1 MLSSVLVA
9 RRVMPRTAPWPAAV
23 ILAALVATPLG
34 AQEVVESA
42 APRDPDLT
50 IVEEPLVRIG
60 ILDGPLEYIF
70 GDVTGAVRLD
80 DGSIV
85 VADEQS
91 HNVRR
96 YDAAGRH
103 LWTSGREGDGP
114 GEYRGLRLLRDCPG
128 AAITVF
134 DWVLDRITEMDS
146 GGNVVDMR
154 SLNSAG
160 VNPYGEPACSAD
172 GRLVFTPWPEDR
184 RSVLDRAVGESWR
197 WRMSLRYALGDGATV
212 LRSGI
217 PGAERTRISEGSVLP
232 SYWGRSMVFAPGG
245 TGVWY
250 GTADNYELEHL
261 DWTGRVTRIA
271 RWAGP
276 DLAVTE
282 EQVDR
287 YRDYL
292 MGLDRYADPE
302 GRRRFELEVWPRRR
316 EYLPDRFP
324 AYEALLALP
333 DGGLWVRTH
342 PWHAPGEELH
352 LLDRNGAWLRRLK
365 MPSGSV
371 LLDAGPDWVLISQRN
386 EFDVPTVAVYELVE
400 AAG

>member
-1 MLSSVLVA
+1 M
-9 RRVMPRTAPWPAAV
+9 
-23 ILAALVATPLG
+23 
-34 AQEVVESA
+34 
-42 APRDPDLT
+42 
-50 IVEEPLVRIG
+50 
-60 ILDGPLEYIF
+60 
-70 GDVTGAVRLD
+70 
-80 DGSIV
+80 
-85 VADEQS
+85 
-91 HNVRR
+91 
-96 YDAAGRH
+96 
-103 LWTSGREGDGP
+103 
-114 GEYRGLRLLRDCPG
+114 
-128 AAITVF
+128 
-134 DWVLDRITEMDS
+134 
-146 GGNVVDMR
+146 
-154 SLNSAG
+154 
-160 VNPYGEPACSAD
+160 
-172 GRLVFTPWPEDR
+172 
-184 RSVLDRAVGESWR
+184 
-197 WRMSLRYALGDGATV
+197 
-212 LRSGI
+212 
-217 PGAERTRISEGSVLP
+217 
-232 SYWGRSMVFAPGG
+232 
-245 TGVWY
+245 WY

-282 EQVDR
+282 EQVGR

-302 GRRRFELEVWPRRR
+302 GRRRFEREVWPRRR

-324 AYEALLALP
+324 AYEALLSLR

-386 EFDVPTVAVYELVE
+386 EFDVPTVAVYELAE